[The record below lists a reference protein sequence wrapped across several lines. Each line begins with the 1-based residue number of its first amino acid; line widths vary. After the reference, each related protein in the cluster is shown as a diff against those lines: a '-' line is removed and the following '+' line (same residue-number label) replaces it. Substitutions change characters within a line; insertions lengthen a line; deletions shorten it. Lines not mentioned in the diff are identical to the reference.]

1 MSRKT
6 HMDQCKVNLY
16 RMILGTYI
24 ECLAHKQREEGK
36 AGMIE
41 MSALETVGHE
51 RKASIHDL
59 ISGLPVAGYISLSL
73 RLRIRN
79 RSH

>member
-16 RMILGTYI
+16 RMILGQQ
-24 ECLAHKQREEGK
+24 CLAHKQREEGK

-59 ISGLPVAGYISLSL
+59 ISSLPVAGCIPLSL